1 MAKKNYSKP
10 QRKSY
15 VEGKIVGYKLAMK
28 KCAAKKSKAATTKRP
43 SKRK

>member
-10 QRKSY
+10 QRQSY

-28 KCAAKKSKAATTKRP
+28 NRAAKKGKRATAKKP